1 MVGGNSLL
9 NIWLSILTN
18 FVFDMDD
25 RPSGTTLSL
34 TTGSM
39 DHKNIF

>member
-18 FVFDMDD
+18 LVFDIDD
-25 RPSGTTLSL
+25 RPAGNPIINHLFN
-34 TTGSM
+34 GS
-39 DHKNIF
+39 